1 MAQTQLRHIII
12 PIAQVSKLEDRLK
25 VSKTDAENAKREL
38 RNEQDGRAILDKKI
52 KGEGLVY
59 NVIDYSV
66 TVRLLRTI
74 YFCPALLSKYMY

>member
-1 MAQTQLRHIII
+1 MAQTQLRHILI

-52 KGEGLVY
+52 KGEGLVN

-66 TVRLLRTI
+66 TVRLWR
-74 YFCPALLSKYMY
+74 FFFGPALLSKYMY